1 MAMNQKLLR
10 PRASGFNPKSI
21 AGLALWLDASD
32 SSTITLNGATVS
44 QWRDKSGNA
53 RDLSE
58 ATANNQPTMSTM
70 NGKAALS
77 FDGVNDSLSTSSTL
91 MAVGTNSFTLFQ
103 ALECAFPGGVGAAG
117 RSFEHRITEGGLDDN
132 QITVDW
138 RADQGPAWTF
148 GTLRTRVK
156 SLRTGASYNAD
167 QRFDLVNVA
176 NPGILTL
183 TGTYAPAAATSTA
196 WWKNTASPTSN
207 GTSDGGSLTGI
218 AIACRNNATKS
229 LFFGGKVAET
239 LCYVGAVTETQRIAV
254 QKYLGSKWGITLA

>member
-10 PRASGFNPKSI
+10 PKASGFNPKSI

-70 NGKAALS
+70 NGKSALS

-103 ALECAFPGGVGAAG
+103 ALECAFPGGVGTEG
-117 RSFEHRITEGGLDDN
+117 KSFEHRITEGGVDDN
-132 QITVDW
+132 QIAVNW
-138 RADQGPAWTF
+138 SANQGVAWLF

-156 SLRTGASYNAD
+156 SLRTAVAYNAD
-167 QRFDLVNVA
+167 QRFDSVNVA
-176 NPGILTL
+176 NPGIVTL
-183 TGTYAPAAATSTA
+183 TGAYAPAAATSTA
-196 WWKNTASPTSN
+196 WWKNTASPTSS
-207 GTSDGGSLTGI
+207 GTSDGGNLLGI
-218 AIACRNNATKS
+218 AIGCRNNATKS

>member
-1 MAMNQKLLR
+1 MAMNPKLLR
-10 PRASGFNPKSI
+10 PKASGFNPKSI

-44 QWRDKSGNA
+44 QWRDKSGNG
-53 RDLSE
+53 RNLSE

-70 NGKAALS
+70 NGKSALS
-77 FDGVNDSLSTSSTL
+77 FDGVNDSLTNSSTL

-103 ALECAFPGGVGAAG
+103 SIECGFSGGVGAAG
-117 RSFEHRITEGGLDDN
+117 RSFEQRIAEGGADDN
-132 QITVDW
+132 QLVIDW
-138 RADQGPAWTF
+138 RADQGVAWQF
-148 GTLRTRVK
+148 GTLRTRVT
-156 SLRTGASYNAD
+156 SYRSGVSYNAD
-167 QRFDLVNVA
+167 QRFDSVNVA
-176 NPGILTL
+176 NPGILTM
-183 TGTYAPAAATSTA
+183 TGTYAPTAATSTA

-207 GTSDGGSLTGI
+207 GTSDGGSVIGI
-218 AIACRNNATKS
+218 AIGCRNNVTKS